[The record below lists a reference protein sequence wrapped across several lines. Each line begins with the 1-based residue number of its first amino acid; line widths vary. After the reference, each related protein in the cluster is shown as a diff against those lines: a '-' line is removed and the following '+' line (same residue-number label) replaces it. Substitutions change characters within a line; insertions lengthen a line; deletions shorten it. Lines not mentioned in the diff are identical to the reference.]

1 MISQRNK
8 KGVLILAIITLVI
21 IVAPRIFIS
30 LQDTSNLSISSTD
43 IKLTKQDELVF
54 RSNYKSEWNPKKDN
68 FKSKSKFKR
77 PLRKFNPNDYSINDW
92 TNLGLSVKQADII
105 VKFIQRGAKSNQ
117 DLEKIYVLPKAL
129 FELIKDSTFYP
140 IHEVIEKERQKNT
153 LLMVELNSADENQ
166 LTRINGI
173 GSFYAKQIIK
183 RREMLGGFNQKTQL
197 LEVWKLDSTV
207 YTKIEDQ
214 LKIDETLITKFDLN
228 SVTAKELQMHP
239 YINWNVANSIVQL
252 RNQRGVYTKIEE
264 IKSSKLIDDLMYNKI
279 KPYLIVR

>member
-1 MISQRNK
+1 VISKRNK
-8 KGVLILAIITLVI
+8 RGVLILAIITLII
-21 IVAPRIFIS
+21 IVAPRIFLS
-30 LQDTSNLSISSTD
+30 FQGDSNLSISSTD
-43 IKLTKQDELVF
+43 VKVTKEDEEVF
-54 RSNYKSEWNPKKDN
+54 RSNSKNEWKSKKENPKY
-68 FKSKSKFKR
+68 FSKYKR
-77 PLRKFNPNDYSINDW
+77 PASKFNPNDYSINDW
-92 TNLGLSVKQADII
+92 MLLGLSNKQAEII
-105 VKFIQRGAKSNQ
+105 VKFIHGEAKSNQ

-252 RNQRGVYTKIEE
+252 RNQRGGYTKIEE

-279 KPYLIVR
+279 KPYLIVK

>member
-1 MISQRNK
+1 MVSKRNK
-8 KGVLILAIITLVI
+8 RGVLFLAIITLII
-21 IVAPRIFIS
+21 IVAPRIYFS
-30 LQDTSNLSISSTD
+30 FHDTSNLSISSTD
-43 IKLTKQDELVF
+43 IQLTKKDELVF
-54 RSNYKSEWNPKKDN
+54 RSNYKSEWNPKKEN
-68 FKSKSKFKR
+68 SKYTSKFKR
-77 PLRKFNPNDYSINDW
+77 PPRKFNPNDYSISDW
-92 TNLGLSVKQADII
+92 MTLGLSYKQANII

-117 DLEKIYVLPKAL
+117 DLEKIYVLPKEL
-129 FELIKDSTFYP
+129 YELIKDSTFYTV
-140 IHEVIEKERQKNT
+140 HQELEKERPKKS

-166 LTRINGI
+166 LTKINGI

-207 YTKIEDQ
+207 YYKIEDQ

-228 SVTAKELQMHP
+228 SVTSKELQMHP

-252 RNQRGVYTKIEE
+252 RNQKGKYTKIEE
-264 IKSSKLIDDLMYNKI
+264 IKESKLIDDLMYNKI